1 MFPLILGTA
10 QQWFSKENRGLAGS
24 IVIAGKPNS

>member
-1 MFPLILGTA
+1 MVYFQKIQNTNMRTA
-10 QQWFSKENRGLAGS
+10 LEHIG